1 MADAL
6 KDMYHQEF
14 FEDLA
19 RKVASVYPSF
29 DEAGFMARV
38 FAPGWDELALKQRM
52 RRAAEAL
59 AGGLPA
65 NYGEA
70 LDIALA
76 AADRCGSGFAY
87 MLFPDFVEAYGLSD
101 PDRSIPALARL
112 TPYSSSEFAVRPFIV
127 NEPDRMLGQLM
138 AWAEDENEHVRR
150 LASEGSRPRLPWGI
164 ALQAFKR
171 DPTPLLPLL
180 ERLKEDPSEYVRR
193 SVANHLN
200 DISKDHP
207 SLVLD
212 LARRWL
218 GRHPHTDWIVKHACR
233 TLLKRCD
240 PEALGLF
247 GFAGVDGVRATDLR
261 LVASEVPWGGVLEA
275 EFRIRQDRVAP
286 AALRI
291 EYAIDYVK
299 ANGKQSR
306 KLFKLSEREYAPGTA
321 TLSLRQSLR
330 DLTTRKHYPGEHGLA
345 IIVNGTELAAE
356 RFSLLP
362 KPKKEDIGDL

>member
-6 KDMYHQEF
+6 KNIYHRGF

-19 RKVASVYPSF
+19 RKIASVYPAF
-29 DEAGFMARV
+29 DESGFLARV
-38 FAPGWDELALKQRM
+38 FAPEWDDLALKQRM
-52 RRAAEAL
+52 RRAATSL
-59 AGGLPA
+59 AAELPQS
-65 NYGEA
+65 YGEA

-76 AADRCGSGFAY
+76 AADRCGGGFAY
-87 MLFPDFVEAYGLSD
+87 MLFPDFVEAFGLDD

-127 NEPDRMLGQLM
+127 KYPERMRKQLM
-138 AWAEDENEHVRR
+138 AWADDGNEHVRR
-150 LASEGSRPRLPWGI
+150 LASEGSRPRLPWGM

-180 ERLKEDPSEYVRR
+180 EKLKEDPSEYVRR

-207 SLVLD
+207 ELVLE

-218 GRHPHTDWIVKHACR
+218 GKHPHTDWIVKHACR

-240 PEALGLF
+240 PETLRLF
-247 GFAGVDGVRATDLR
+247 GFAGAEGVRVEALR
-261 LVASEVPWGGVLEA
+261 LHAAAVPWGGMLEGGFVLLQE
-275 EFRIRQDRVAP
+275 RPAP
-286 AALRI
+286 ASLRI

-299 ANGKQSR
+299 ANGTRSR
-306 KLFKLSEREYAPGTA
+306 KLFKLSEREYVPGET
-321 TLSLRQSLR
+321 TLSFRRSMR
-330 DLTTRKHYPGEHGLA
+330 DMTTRKHYPGEHGIA
-345 IIVNGTELAAE
+345 VIVNGEELANG
-356 RFSLLP
+356 RFDLLP
-362 KPKKEDIGDL
+362 AT